1 MTVAQVK
8 RSNLQ
13 VVGGVYR
20 ERCMRPGWVEI
31 FGSGGRAASALAT
44 LGARTTLNSYLDDQS
59 REILQA
65 RAALE
70 DFEVAGPSI
79 GKTVTFD
86 YTHGLATPVI
96 VAPEK
101 KQKPIRV
108 KAECVLR
115 FGMIEADA
123 IVSADRVV
131 YDPQDAYAPESFQQN
146 GSHARQL
153 AVVLNQYEAGLLM
166 GLTDEAP
173 EKVGRRIVA
182 ASKAQVV
189 IIKQGPRGALVF
201 DGKKVDR
208 VPAYLTERV
217 WKIGSGDHFAAHFA
231 FRWMHEGRSA
241 VESADLASRATAY
254 FVESRGFP
262 TLESLEAERKE
273 KKRKPIKPSKRFRNG
288 YRPQVYLAGPFFTLA
303 QLWMVEQ
310 ARADLLAA
318 GLNVFSPYHDVG
330 HGSAE
335 DVVQRDLDA
344 IEKCDVLFAIGDGM
358 DSGTVYEIGYARAK
372 GKPVVMY
379 CENETDEKQKMMEGS
394 DCELRNDYVSAVY
407 QTLWTACET

>member
-1 MTVAQVK
+1 MANH
-8 RSNLQ
+8 SNIQ

-20 ERCMRPGWVEI
+20 ERCMKPAWVEI
-31 FGSGGRAASALAT
+31 FGSGGRAASALAG
-44 LGARTTLNSYLDDQS
+44 LGAGATLHAYFDSQS
-59 REILQA
+59 REILEA

-70 DFEVAGPSI
+70 DFEVKGPAI
-79 GKTVTFD
+79 DKAVTFD
-86 YTHGLATPVI
+86 YVHGLAKPTI
-96 VAPEK
+96 VQATVR
-101 KQKPIRV
+101 QQPIRV

-115 FGMIEADA
+115 FGMIEAEA
-123 IVSADRVV
+123 VVTGDRVV
-131 YDPQDAYAPESFQQN
+131 YDPQNPSLPQAFQTN
-146 GSHARQL
+146 GSSAGQL
-153 AVVLNQYEAGLLM
+153 AVVLNQYEASLLV
-166 GLTDEAP
+166 GQPDEVP

-182 ASKAQVV
+182 ANKAQIV
-189 IIKQGPRGALVF
+189 IIKQGPHGALVF
-201 DGKKVDR
+201 EGKKVDR
-208 VPAYLTERV
+208 VPAYLTERI

-241 VESADLASRATAY
+241 AESADLASRATAY
-254 FVESRGFP
+254 FVENRGFP

-273 KKRKPIKPSKRFRNG
+273 KKRKPIKPSKRFRKG
-288 YRPQVYLAGPFFTLA
+288 YRPEVYLAGPFFTLA

-318 GLNVFSPYHDVG
+318 GLKVFSPYHDVG

-379 CENETDEKQKMMEGS
+379 CENETEEKQKMMEGS
-394 DCELRNDYVSAVY
+394 DCELRNDYVSAIY
-407 QTLWTACET
+407 QTLWTACVT